1 MKKISF
7 TLKVLGVIFLAFLIT
22 IFITYNY
29 FNSTFLTFENDYPE
43 KLEFNK
49 LEEDGYTFLDRN
61 SNGKLDPYEDNRLS
75 IDVRVEDVLSQ
86 MTLQEKIHLLKG
98 SGISSAIGITNPEG
112 VKGAVGTI
120 VATPRLGLP
129 TLYLSDGPAGLRI
142 DPEREDENRK
152 YYSTAF
158 PIATQ
163 LASTWNENL
172 LYQIG
177 DAMGEEA
184 IDYGVD
190 LILGPGVN
198 IHRHPLCGRN
208 FEYYSEDPL
217 LSGYIGAAFINGIE
231 SNGVGATLKHFVANN
246 QETNRKFNDVI
257 VSERALREIY
267 LKGFEYII
275 KRSQPWAVMS
285 SYNKI
290 GGTYTSESKKLLHD
304 ILRED
309 WRFQGMVMTDW
320 FGGENPAKQ
329 IMSGNDLIEP
339 GTKIQWE
346 ELISAHASGLLDEYS
361 INLAASRILTVIF
374 KSKKMQSYKRSNNPD
389 LKNNADLARYGAS
402 EGIVLLKNDMVLPL
416 SDKQNIALLGVPSY
430 DLISG
435 GTGSG
440 DVNEAYTVSIEE
452 GLINAGYQINKT
464 ASEIFKEHK
473 NNNSES
479 FIRPVGM
486 ESIFTDYSPPQI
498 NYTKKQLQEIVKTAD
513 IGLFTLSRNS
523 GEFTD
528 RYFEGDFLLTQEEL
542 QRISLISEVFNSV
555 NKKVIII
562 LNIGGVIE
570 TKSWKSYPDAILLSW
585 QGGQEGGNAIADVL
599 SGKINPSGKLPMTF
613 PNKLSDHASDAN
625 FPDNRIEIELQDMF
639 VGMMFPPEERSE
651 EDKIRDEDYTYY
663 EEGVYV
669 GYRHFDKRSFDVSYP
684 FGYGLSYTNF
694 QFENGKVLVEN
705 DSIKVSTSVINTGSV
720 PGKEVIQVYTQKK
733 NSSIDRPIRE
743 LKGFA
748 KTKLLEVNEKE
759 DIVISIAIKDLRYWS
774 ESIEQWTLE
783 QGSYIINIGN
793 SSRDILQEIEIKL

>member
-7 TLKVLGVIFLAFLIT
+7 TLKVLGFIFLTFLFT
-22 IFITYNY
+22 VFISYNY
-29 FNSTFLTFENDYPE
+29 FNSTFLTFENDYSE

-61 SNGKLDPYEDNRLS
+61 SNGKLDPYENTRLS
-75 IDVRVEDVLSQ
+75 FDVRVEDVLSQ

-217 LSGYIGAAFINGIE
+217 LSGYLGGAFINGIE

-290 GGTYTSESKKLLHD
+290 GGTYTSESKKLLHE

-309 WRFQGMVMTDW
+309 WRFQ
-320 FGGENPAKQ
+320 E
-329 IMSGNDLIEP
+329 
-339 GTKIQWE
+339 
-346 ELISAHASGLLDEYS
+346 
-361 INLAASRILTVIF
+361 
-374 KSKKMQSYKRSNNPD
+374 KRAT
-389 LKNNADLARYGAS
+389 NA
-402 EGIVLLKNDMVLPL
+402 
-416 SDKQNIALLGVPSY
+416 
-430 DLISG
+430 
-435 GTGSG
+435 
-440 DVNEAYTVSIEE
+440 
-452 GLINAGYQINKT
+452 
-464 ASEIFKEHK
+464 
-473 NNNSES
+473 
-479 FIRPVGM
+479 
-486 ESIFTDYSPPQI
+486 
-498 NYTKKQLQEIVKTAD
+498 
-513 IGLFTLSRNS
+513 
-523 GEFTD
+523 
-528 RYFEGDFLLTQEEL
+528 
-542 QRISLISEVFNSV
+542 
-555 NKKVIII
+555 
-562 LNIGGVIE
+562 
-570 TKSWKSYPDAILLSW
+570 
-585 QGGQEGGNAIADVL
+585 
-599 SGKINPSGKLPMTF
+599 
-613 PNKLSDHASDAN
+613 
-625 FPDNRIEIELQDMF
+625 
-639 VGMMFPPEERSE
+639 
-651 EDKIRDEDYTYY
+651 
-663 EEGVYV
+663 
-669 GYRHFDKRSFDVSYP
+669 
-684 FGYGLSYTNF
+684 
-694 QFENGKVLVEN
+694 
-705 DSIKVSTSVINTGSV
+705 
-720 PGKEVIQVYTQKK
+720 
-733 NSSIDRPIRE
+733 
-743 LKGFA
+743 
-748 KTKLLEVNEKE
+748 
-759 DIVISIAIKDLRYWS
+759 
-774 ESIEQWTLE
+774 
-783 QGSYIINIGN
+783 
-793 SSRDILQEIEIKL
+793 

>member
-7 TLKVLGVIFLAFLIT
+7 TLKVLGVIFLTFLFT
-22 IFITYNY
+22 IFFTYNY

-320 FGGENPAKQ
+320 FGGENPANQ

-339 GTKIQWE
+339 GTKNQWE

-389 LKNNADLARYGAS
+389 LKNHAELARYGAS
-402 EGIVLLKNDMVLPL
+402 EGIVLLKNDMALPL

-452 GLINAGYQINKT
+452 
-464 ASEIFKEHK
+464 
-473 NNNSES
+473 
-479 FIRPVGM
+479 
-486 ESIFTDYSPPQI
+486 
-498 NYTKKQLQEIVKTAD
+498 
-513 IGLFTLSRNS
+513 
-523 GEFTD
+523 
-528 RYFEGDFLLTQEEL
+528 
-542 QRISLISEVFNSV
+542 
-555 NKKVIII
+555 
-562 LNIGGVIE
+562 
-570 TKSWKSYPDAILLSW
+570 
-585 QGGQEGGNAIADVL
+585 
-599 SGKINPSGKLPMTF
+599 
-613 PNKLSDHASDAN
+613 
-625 FPDNRIEIELQDMF
+625 
-639 VGMMFPPEERSE
+639 
-651 EDKIRDEDYTYY
+651 
-663 EEGVYV
+663 
-669 GYRHFDKRSFDVSYP
+669 
-684 FGYGLSYTNF
+684 
-694 QFENGKVLVEN
+694 
-705 DSIKVSTSVINTGSV
+705 
-720 PGKEVIQVYTQKK
+720 
-733 NSSIDRPIRE
+733 
-743 LKGFA
+743 
-748 KTKLLEVNEKE
+748 
-759 DIVISIAIKDLRYWS
+759 
-774 ESIEQWTLE
+774 
-783 QGSYIINIGN
+783 
-793 SSRDILQEIEIKL
+793 